1 MSLLGK
7 FSKKDLPKKQSFELP
22 QSVIDLIEA
31 YVKFGAGKNIEIDK
45 NELAALCFTD
55 TLSREKDFQT
65 WLKNQ
70 TPKAE

>member
-1 MSLLGK
+1 MSILGR
-7 FSKKDLPKKQSFELP
+7 FSKKDLPKKQSFDLP
-22 QSVIDLIEA
+22 QSVIDLIET
-31 YVKFGAGKNIEIDK
+31 YIKFGAEKGIEVDK

-55 TLSREKDFQT
+55 TLSREKDFQS